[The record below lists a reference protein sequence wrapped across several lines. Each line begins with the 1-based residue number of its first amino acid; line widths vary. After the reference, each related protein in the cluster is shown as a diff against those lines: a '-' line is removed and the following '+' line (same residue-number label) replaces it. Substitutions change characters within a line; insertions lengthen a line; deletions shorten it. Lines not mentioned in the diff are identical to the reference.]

1 MDPEKANLKEGK
13 TIACQLTAAQTTVW
27 QRQERFDK
35 TPRWGQGCMSG
46 FWKDL
51 SLVLIQAWQ
60 IAFNLQVSANQV
72 AGEFAHRVKSHIL
85 AQQRRGL

>member
-13 TIACQLTAAQTTVW
+13 TMACQLTAAQTTVW
-27 QRQERFDK
+27 QRQERLDK